1 MPSYDVANVPKILV
15 TELLFDPAT
24 GDVEA
29 TKLPSDSEHAAA
41 LLGAFTQM
49 LVENGVLL
57 PQEAIRIAL
66 HASDV

>member
-29 TKLPSDSEHAAA
+29 TKLPADSEHAAA
-41 LLGAFTQM
+41 LLGAFSQM
-49 LVENGVLL
+49 LVENRVLL
-57 PQEAIRIAL
+57 PQEAIRIVL
-66 HASDV
+66 HASGV